1 MRRIW
6 IYSLRI
12 SKTRLV
18 LLGLGLLLLCLGYQP
33 ASEFVWKQNIQ
44 AISWAIADKVIVIDP
59 GHGGT
64 DPGAVGRSGTLEKE
78 IVLEVAK
85 RLEAQLSLGGAVV
98 LMTRETDTDLCKG
111 NYNKREDLS
120 KRVNIANK
128 AKADIYVGIHANKFS
143 QSRYR
148 GAQTFGMT
156 GSSESKL
163 LAETI
168 QAELIRVLGNTNR
181 AAKHEDF
188 FTNRLT
194 KMPSVIVEIG
204 FLSNQEEEKLLIQ
217 PKYQSKMAYAIY
229 AGIVK
234 YFVNYEEKN
243 K

>member
-1 MRRIW
+1 MKKIW
-6 IYSLRI
+6 IYSLRL
-12 SKTRLV
+12 SKTKLI
-18 LLGLGLLLLCLGYQP
+18 LLGLGLVLLYLGYQP
-33 ASEFVWKQNIQ
+33 AAEFVWKQNIQ
-44 AISWAIADKVIVIDP
+44 ALSWAIADKLIVIDP

-98 LMTRETDTDLCKG
+98 LLTRETDTDLCPG
-111 NYNKREDLS
+111 SFNKREDLTN
-120 KRVNIANK
+120 RVNIANK
-128 AKADIYVGIHANKFS
+128 AKADIYIGIHANKFP

-156 GSSESKL
+156 GSPASKL
-163 LAETI
+163 LAETV
-168 QAELIRVLGNTNR
+168 QSELIRVLGNTNR

-204 FLSNQEEEKLLIQ
+204 FLSNPEEEYLLSQ
-217 PKYQSKMAYAIY
+217 PNYQSKMAYAIY

-234 YFVNYEEKN
+234 YFVANEEN